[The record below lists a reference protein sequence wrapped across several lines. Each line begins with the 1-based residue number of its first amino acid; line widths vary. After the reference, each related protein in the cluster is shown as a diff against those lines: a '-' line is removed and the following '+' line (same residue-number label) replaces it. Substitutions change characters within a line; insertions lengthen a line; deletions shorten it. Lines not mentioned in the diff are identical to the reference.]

1 MAVPADAAALR
12 RLVHALHGPTHLVVF
27 DTIRA
32 KGPLSED
39 TLVCHAQIGLR
50 ALRQACGALY
60 QGRFVDRRDGCW
72 VFDAEAASAHVRAL
86 CAAIAAE
93 GAHPDAAVP
102 EFSCATCQRRVALVD
117 ALDEVTAAGAPPA
130 CCGAPMVERVGE
142 KAAAARD
149 ARELMRGLNP

>member
-1 MAVPADAAALR
+1 MRAAENGHDECVAL
-12 RLVHALHGPTHLVVF
+12 LV
-27 DTIRA
+27 
-32 KGPLSED
+32 
-39 TLVCHAQIGLR
+39 
-50 ALRQACGALY
+50 
-60 QGRFVDRRDGCW
+60 
-72 VFDAEAASAHVRAL
+72 EAARLHSANFDIDATRDNGWTALMTAAYSGCTGVVRAL

-117 ALDEVTAAGAPPA
+117 ALDEVTASGAPPA